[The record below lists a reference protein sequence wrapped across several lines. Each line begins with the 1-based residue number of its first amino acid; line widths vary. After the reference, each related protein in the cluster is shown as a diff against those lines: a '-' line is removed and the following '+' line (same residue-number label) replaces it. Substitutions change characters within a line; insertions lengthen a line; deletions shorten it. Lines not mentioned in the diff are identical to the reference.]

1 MGTKKKKKDRIT
13 FIATA
18 GILLA
23 LILVFMLIPI
33 SLFGVVNL
41 AVVAIIAV
49 IIACQH
55 VGIWMG
61 LFMGVAFGVASL
73 ISSYTTGAGELLAV
87 AFQNPLISIG
97 SRIFVPVTCYF
108 SYVGMRKLF
117 KVIYGKKKK
126 QFDEKKANHMS
137 LVVSSTVSA
146 IVAVTT
152 NTALVM
158 SLVFAF
164 HGGET
169 INGTVIGLPI
179 LIATLSVNYPIELG
193 ISAVACP
200 SILIGLKHAFKTMNA
215 DKLAPTFTVAAIE
228 NESIA

>member
-1 MGTKKKKKDRIT
+1 MSTKKQAKDKIK

-23 LILVFMLIPI
+23 LILIFMLIPM
-33 SLFGVVNL
+33 SVFGIVNL

-61 LFMGVAFGVASL
+61 LFMGLAFGLASL
-73 ISSYTTGAGELLAV
+73 IASYTTGAGELLAI
-87 AFQNPLISIG
+87 AFHNPLISV
-97 SRIFVPVTCYF
+97 VPRVLVSVTCYF
-108 SYVGMRKLF
+108 SYRGMRKLIN
-117 KVIYGKKKK
+117 VIYANKKK
-126 QFDEKKANHMS
+126 QFEEKKANRVS
-137 LVVSSTVSA
+137 IIVSSAVSA

-158 SLVFAF
+158 GLIFAF
-164 HGGET
+164 HGGQT

-200 SILIGLKHAFKTMNA
+200 SILLGLKHAFKTMNS
-215 DKLAPTFTVAAIE
+215 DRLAPVYREASLE
-228 NESIA
+228 GSL

>member
-1 MGTKKKKKDRIT
+1 MGTKKNVKDKVA

-23 LILVFMLIPI
+23 LILVFMLIPM
-33 SLFGVVNL
+33 SVFGVVNL

-61 LFMGVAFGVASL
+61 LFMGLAFGIASL

-87 AFQNPLISIG
+87 AFQNPLISV
-97 SRIFVPVTCYF
+97 VPRVIVPITCYF

-117 KVIYGKKKK
+117 NIAYAKKKK

-137 LVVSSTVSA
+137 IVVSSTISA

-169 INGTVIGLPI
+169 IKGTVIGLPI
-179 LIATLSVNYPIELG
+179 LITTLSVNYPIELG

-200 SILIGLKHAFKTMNA
+200 SILVGLKHAFKTMNS
-215 DKLAPTFTVAAIE
+215 DKLAPTFTTQPVE
-228 NESIA
+228 

>member
-1 MGTKKKKKDRIT
+1 MATKRSSKDKIT

-23 LILVFMLIPI
+23 LILVFMLVPI

-61 LFMGVAFGVASL
+61 LFMGLAFGIASL
-73 ISSYTTGAGELLAV
+73 ISSYTTGAGQLLAV
-87 AFQNPLISIG
+87 AFQNPLISIAPRVLV
-97 SRIFVPVTCYF
+97 SVTCYF
-108 SYVGMRKLF
+108 SYVGMRKLL
-117 KVIYGKKKK
+117 KLIYSKKKGK
-126 QFDEKKANHMS
+126 FDEKKANRLS
-137 LVVSSTVSA
+137 IIVSSTVSA
-146 IVAVTT
+146 IIAVTT

-158 SLVFAF
+158 SLIFAF
-164 HGGET
+164 HGGQT

-179 LIATLSVNYPIELG
+179 LIATLSFNYPIELA
-193 ISAVACP
+193 ISAVASP
-200 SILIGLKHAFKTMNA
+200 AILIGLKHAFKTMNS
-215 DKLAPTFTVAAIE
+215 DKLAPVNSVIE
-228 NESIA
+228 VEDNCQ